1 MYFHDPQK
9 FSKNVAS
16 LIVDFIK
23 KTEVKNGNETGQRLL
38 KKKVDALKIQIEK
51 QLTDKELKQMFTG
64 PTNLDGVDMTKLRK
78 CMEIN
83 IFETLEEKFADLDS
97 V

>member
-38 KKKVDALKIQIEK
+38 KKKVDAPKIQIEK